1 MINQIGTN
9 AFYNKLVSNLQSTSS
24 DLNQAQTQ
32 GSTGQQFQT
41 YDRYGSNIKP
51 IVALQNQQESMSQYV
66 RDNNMTINRHDLMS
80 SSMRALVSVMN
91 EFRSSLTMIR
101 SATPLDADAFSTIT
115 QNNLDYVQRILNK
128 TDNGEY
134 LFAGSLNV
142 PPVDLSKLPAAM
154 GNLTTPDFS
163 YYQGNDETLKTQIAQ
178 DLQFSYG
185 IKANE
190 PGIEKLI
197 RSMKMSLGS
206 AITTSPTLLN
216 ATMDLTAEAVN
227 EIADILQRIGYNQK
241 HVLDVNERI
250 KDDKVIVDQSLTE
263 LQDADLPTVLTDIAR
278 RQTQLTALYM
288 IMTNNQTS
296 LLDYMR

>member
-1 MINQIGTN
+1 
-9 AFYNKLVSNLQSTSS
+9 
-24 DLNQAQTQ
+24 
-32 GSTGQQFQT
+32 
-41 YDRYGSNIKP
+41 
-51 IVALQNQQESMSQYV
+51 
-66 RDNNMTINRHDLMS
+66 
-80 SSMRALVSVMN
+80 
-91 EFRSSLTMIR
+91 
-101 SATPLDADAFSTIT
+101 
-115 QNNLDYVQRILNK
+115 
-128 TDNGEY
+128 
-134 LFAGSLNV
+134 
-142 PPVDLSKLPAAM
+142 
-154 GNLTTPDFS
+154 
-163 YYQGNDETLKTQIAQ
+163 
-178 DLQFSYG
+178 
-185 IKANE
+185 
-190 PGIEKLI
+190 
-197 RSMKMSLGS
+197 MKMSLGS